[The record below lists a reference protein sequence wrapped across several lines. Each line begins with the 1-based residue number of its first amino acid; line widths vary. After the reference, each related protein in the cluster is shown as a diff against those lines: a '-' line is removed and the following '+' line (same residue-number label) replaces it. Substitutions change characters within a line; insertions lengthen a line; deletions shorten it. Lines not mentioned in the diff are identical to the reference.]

1 MHSSSVHRK
10 LVYKI
15 FSRFDLSPRSSAQFV
30 SICRRLQVSVT
41 ASPSPSLSLSLYLS
55 QAPRVAQIS
64 INGRR
69 FRNPHLLE
77 LHYDR

>member
-15 FSRFDLSPRSSAQFV
+15 FSRFDLFPRSSAQFV

-41 ASPSPSLSLSLYLS
+41 ASPSPSLSLYLS

>member
-30 SICRRLQVSVT
+30 SICRRLQVVSVT
-41 ASPSPSLSLSLYLS
+41 APPSPSLSLYLS